1 MEGTPFGRYRLIELV
16 GRGGMGEVWK
26 AFDTATN
33 RVVALKMLAANVA
46 DDPQYEQ
53 RFRREALAAAGL
65 TNPHV
70 VSIHNFG
77 EIEGRLYVDMALIEG
92 RDLRSILADG
102 PLQPGR
108 AIAIIEQ
115 IASAL
120 HAAHRIG
127 LVHRD
132 VKPSN
137 ILVDDEDFAYLID
150 FGIARAVGEKGLTAT
165 GNVIG
170 TWAYMAPERLTSG
183 EADPRADIYALAC
196 VLHECLTGSQPYP
209 GGSVEQQ
216 ITGHLTL
223 PPPRPSALRHDLPAE
238 LDTVIATGMAKNPD
252 DRYSTVTEMAQAA
265 RAAITVPTTQ
275 PPSIPPTATEA
286 ATPPSRPESAMQVS
300 PPQSA
305 PQPPPPR
312 FEAASPQPLYQAP
325 RMSAPGGWDAGTST
339 GAGGPTS
346 GGLPWQGPPSGP
358 VPWPQRPKRN
368 WAPIIAAIVAFV
380 VVVTIVVLVVV
391 LIPKFT
397 NSGRTTTAMTTPP
410 TTTSRPRATTRTTP
424 PTTGPTGA
432 AARLITVLPAGY
444 DSGACEPVDPVT
456 DALATVDCDKN
467 SKPGGPEVARYSLF
481 PDQAALDRQFSA
493 AIKEDE
499 ALQACPGSS
508 TQSPTTWHY
517 TSTPDKVEGQVACGT
532 FKGGPDIVWTR
543 NEDLLLATG
552 QGPDMNAL
560 HEWWVKF
567 G

>member
-33 RVVALKMLAANVA
+33 RVVALKMLSANVA
-46 DDPQYEQ
+46 DDPQYEK

-92 RDLRSILADG
+92 RDLRSILRDG
-102 PLQPGR
+102 PLPPAR

-115 IASAL
+115 ITSAL

-209 GGSVEQQ
+209 GSSVEQQ

-223 PPPRPSALRHDLPAE
+223 PPPRPSAVRHDLPAQ

-252 DRYSTVTEMAQAA
+252 DRYSTVTELAQAA
-265 RAAITVPTTQ
+265 RAAITVPTTLPA
-275 PPSIPPTATEA
+275 PPAPTVA
-286 ATPPSRPESAMQVS
+286 APLQSRPAPAIGGQSD
-300 PPQSA
+300 SA
-305 PQPPPPR
+305 PTYQQAP
-312 FEAASPQPLYQAP
+312 STQSGPQPLYQTP
-325 RMSAPGGWDAGTST
+325 V
-339 GAGGPTS
+339 TS
-346 GGLPWQGPPSGP
+346 GPGWQGPPSGP
-358 VPWPQRPKRN
+358 MPWSQPPKRS
-368 WAPIIAAIVAFV
+368 WAPIIAAAVAFV
-380 VVVTIVVLVVV
+380 VVSIVAVLVVV

-397 NSGRTTTAMTTPP
+397 NSGGDTTTP
-410 TTTSRPRATTRTTP
+410 TTTTPTTASSRPRPTTARTTP
-424 PTTGPTGA
+424 PSTAPTGA
-432 AARLITVLPAGY
+432 AARLMSVLPAGY
-444 DSGACEPVDPVT
+444 DAGTCKQVDPVAE
-456 DALATVDCDKN
+456 ALATVDCDRN

-481 PDQAALDRQFSA
+481 PDQAALDRQFEA
-493 AIKEDE
+493 AMKEDE
-499 ALQACPGSS
+499 KLQNCPGSD
-508 TQSPTTWHY
+508 TPSPTTWHY
-517 TSTPDKVEGQVACGT
+517 TSTPEKVEGQVACGT
-532 FKGGPDIVWTR
+532 YEGSPDIIWTR
-543 NEDLLLATG
+543 NEDLLLADG